1 MRDINRI
8 RPLLEQIESIW
19 KKYPD
24 LRLTQLLN
32 WVIKSD
38 KDISNRDS
46 FYVEDHELMKALKK
60 LNNIENRTGDE

>member
-1 MRDINRI
+1 MGI
-8 RPLLEQIESIW
+8 
-19 KKYPD
+19 KKNKNEEETACFD
-24 LRLTQLLN
+24 N

-60 LNNIENRTGDE
+60 LNNIENRTGDK

>member
-24 LRLTQLLN
+24 LRLTQLLD

-38 KDISNRDS
+38 KDISNRDF
-46 FYVEDHELMKALKK
+46 FYVEDHELMKALKV
-60 LNNIENRTGDE
+60 LDRIE